1 MFGKKLYGKAITK
14 KAESHK
20 EHCIIILLRHTHSML
35 NREDNGKREKIDIS
49 MRYGNKEHEE
59 ESGAHRDN

>member
-1 MFGKKLYGKAITK
+1 MFDKKLSQRKAITK
-14 KAESHK
+14 EASHK
-20 EHCIIILLRHTHSML
+20 EYCIIIFLITHSML
-35 NREDNGKREKIDIS
+35 NEKIMEKKKIDIS